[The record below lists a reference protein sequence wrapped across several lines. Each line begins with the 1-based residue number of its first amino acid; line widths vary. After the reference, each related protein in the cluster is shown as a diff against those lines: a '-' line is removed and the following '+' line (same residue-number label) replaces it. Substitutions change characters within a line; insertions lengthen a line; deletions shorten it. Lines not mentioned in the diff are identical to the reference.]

1 VLAVAGKAFDART
14 AAHDVASQS
23 VSPDY
28 FQTAEVPLLA
38 GRRFTAADRQDT
50 VSVAIIN
57 ARLAQLYF
65 PAGDALGRQIKLGS
79 PEDKAEQWLTVVGV
93 VGNVKTTTV
102 FQEMGYLTLP
112 AVYRPLAQTPG
123 KAGKLLLRTEA
134 EPLGMVEKV
143 QQAAAGATRDVVL
156 SNIETAQGML
166 REQNAQPRFRT
177 VLLGGFAGMALV
189 LAMLGIYGLLAQQ
202 VIQRTLEI
210 GIRMALGANRRHVV
224 AAIVRQALGL
234 TAVGIALG
242 LAGSFAAD
250 RVMAGLLYETSAS
263 DPWVLSAV
271 ALVFVC
277 VAAAASFLPAWR
289 ASHVEPMVAMRA
301 E

>member
-1 VLAVAGKAFDART
+1 
-14 AAHDVASQS
+14 
-23 VSPDY
+23 
-28 FQTAEVPLLA
+28 
-38 GRRFTAADRQDT
+38 
-50 VSVAIIN
+50 
-57 ARLAQLYF
+57 
-65 PAGDALGRQIKLGS
+65 
-79 PEDKAEQWLTVVGV
+79 
-93 VGNVKTTTV
+93 
-102 FQEMGYLTLP
+102 
-112 AVYRPLAQTPG
+112 
-123 KAGKLLLRTEA
+123 
-134 EPLGMVEKV
+134 
-143 QQAAAGATRDVVL
+143 
-156 SNIETAQGML
+156 ML